1 MTTADLR
8 FGVLP
13 VDKPPGPT
21 SHDIV
26 ARARHSLGVRRVG
39 HTGTLDPFA
48 SGLLLLCVGPATRL
62 AEYFSGLDKRYVATV
77 LLGAQTDTDDLEG
90 SVVRASEAWRSLD
103 GGRIDAALRGFLGP
117 SSQIPPRYSA
127 KKAGGRRM
135 YDHARAGRPLAPE
148 PVPVEIKDVKMLAI
162 ELPEVTFAVG
172 CSSGTY
178 VRALARDLG
187 ESLGVG
193 GHLIR
198 LRRTSIGPFP
208 VESAVAAGDLHD
220 AERVAR
226 AWLPP
231 PRALASW
238 PRSDVDSATA
248 ARLVHGQA
256 VAVPESVALA
266 AGPVAV
272 FQGERLVAIAL
283 VRDGGLRPAKVFA
296 HD

>member
-1 MTTADLR
+1 MTTAALR
-8 FGVLP
+8 FGILP
-13 VDKPPGPT
+13 VDKPSGPT

-26 ARARHSLGVRRVG
+26 ERARRSLGVRRIG

-62 AEYFSGLDKRYVATV
+62 AEYFSALDKRYVATV
-77 LLGAQTDTDDLEG
+77 LLGVQTDTDDLDG

-103 GGRIDAALRGFLGP
+103 DGRISDALRGFLGP
-117 SSQIPPRYSA
+117 SLQVPPRYSA
-127 KKAGGRRM
+127 KKAGGRRL
-135 YDHARAGRPLAPE
+135 YEHARAGRPLAPE
-148 PVPVEIKDVKMLAI
+148 PVPVEIQDVSMLDI
-162 ELPEVTFAVG
+162 RLPEVTFAVS

-187 ESLGVG
+187 ETLGVG

-198 LRRTSIGPFP
+198 LRRTSIGPFH
-208 VESAVAAGDLHD
+208 VESAVADLHA
-220 AERVAR
+220 AECVAG
-226 AWLPP
+226 AWLSPA
-231 PRALASW
+231 RALAGW

-248 ARLVHGQA
+248 TRLAHGET
-256 VAVPESVALA
+256 VAAPESVALA

-283 VRDGGLRPAKVFA
+283 VQDGVLRPAKVFA